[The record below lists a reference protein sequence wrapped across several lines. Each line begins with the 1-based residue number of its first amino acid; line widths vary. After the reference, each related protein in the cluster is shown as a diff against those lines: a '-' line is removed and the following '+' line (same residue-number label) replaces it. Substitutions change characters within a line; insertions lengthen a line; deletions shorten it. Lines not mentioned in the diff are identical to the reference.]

1 MLTSS
6 HGGAVVTGRRGEYLG
21 VVDFDTVTGHMRAIE
36 EQVQTAGQDEPEP
49 SGDSA

>member
-21 VVDFDTVTGHMRAIE
+21 VVDFDTVTSHMRAT
-36 EQVQTAGQDEPEP
+36 EQQIADQAGAD
-49 SGDSA
+49 A